1 MEAIIYVSIAIFFLS
16 LTYRAIIK
24 VSGSLSLDFISFWFY
39 IYIIFAFLG
48 SCVIILGFG
57 SDSYFVLPIAK
68 NHDVILVGSYFVLY
82 GGVVALLAFLG
93 FIKIFNAN
101 KIYSENLTKTCEVNK
116 SQTNTILILA
126 CLFLLVFIYFQISIF
141 PSPLVMAFTNGTAE
155 EIALRRIIVTKDL
168 SIIANTYIISVGSLL
183 AYIVPYSYLAL
194 SSINK
199 KYYAHALLT
208 FTVSIIYI
216 LSTGEKGPFLFFIF
230 GALICYGYSR
240 GQIKRISVKLILFS
254 ILILF
259 VIYLL
264 FVSNDIQQILSLI
277 FDRIF
282 IAQVISV
289 YLSYD
294 YYSYSGDIGLLS
306 LANILTK
313 IFDISVIP
321 PASEQLMAHYFPE
334 MIALGGWNING
345 LYISE
350 AWSNFGVLGVLLSP
364 ILVGF
369 ENAILIKALTSFK
382 KSPIQCAFYAFFTI
396 KCTYF
401 LTSFNAYL
409 YHSDWIVTVIVL
421 LLIMFLNFIFNAKKQ
436 FI

>member
-1 MEAIIYVSIAIFFLS
+1 MDAIIYLLLAVFFL
-16 LTYRAIIK
+16 LFTYRYIIRI
-24 VSGSLSLDFISFWFY
+24 SGPFSLDFISFWFY

-48 SCVIILGFG
+48 ACVIISGLGNE
-57 SDSYFVLPIAK
+57 SYFVRPIA
-68 NHDVILVGSYFVLY
+68 NNQDAIIVGSYFVLY
-82 GGVVALLAFLG
+82 GGIAVFLTFLACL
-93 FIKIFNAN
+93 KVFNAER
-101 KIYSENLTKTCEVNK
+101 IYRSNLTKACEINK
-116 SQTNTILILA
+116 SQSKIVFVLA
-126 CLFLLVFIYFQISIF
+126 CLFLLIFVYYQFSIY
-141 PSPLVMAFTNGTAE
+141 PSPLIMAFTNRTAE
-155 EIALRRIIVTKDL
+155 EIALRRIMVTKDL
-168 SIIANTYIISVGSLL
+168 GLVANTYIISVGTLL

-194 SSINK
+194 TSIRR
-199 KYYAHALLT
+199 KYYIHSLLT
-208 FTVSIIYI
+208 FFAATIYI

-240 GQIKRISVKLILFS
+240 GQIKKISVKLVLFS
-254 ILILF
+254 VSMLF
-259 VIYLL
+259 IICLL

-294 YYSYSGDIGLLS
+294 YYSYSGDIGLSS

-313 IFDISVIP
+313 LFNLNVAP
-321 PASEQLMAHYFPE
+321 PASEQLMARYFPE
-334 MIALGGWNING
+334 MIALGGWNVNG

-364 ILVGF
+364 ILVGL

-382 KSPIQCAFYAFFTI
+382 KSAIQCAFYAFFTI
-396 KCTYF
+396 KCAYF

-409 YHSDWIVTVIVL
+409 YHSDWVVTIIVL
-421 LLIMFLNFIFNAKKQ
+421 SLIMFLNLIFNAKK
-436 FI
+436 